1 MIKVDKK
8 NYEQYN
14 SLFRKLK
21 CHLAVKATLDGLTS
35 CDLFTDS
42 LSNTEIAIIK
52 SNNRY
57 FIEINGN
64 KSAFEKLVNFLKNI
78 KDENNKYFQIY
89 FSNETTGK
97 KFLKNMKNWNHKTF
111 DIVKYR
117 VNTCKYKEKTDFREK
132 IDFPDLL
139 KILTAKEV
147 IHDEDNYENIDKLKE
162 EMCSERKNVEDFL
175 NKSFGLCLLFDNQ
188 IIGWCLSEY
197 NTQNS
202 CEVGIA
208 IDEKYRNKL
217 LGTYLAE
224 QFVLYSKKMGMKE
237 IHWNSLKINIP
248 STKTAIKAGFEKELE
263 YKEILVY

>member
-35 CDLFTDS
+35 CDLFVDN
-42 LSNTEIAIIK
+42 LSNAEIAIIR

-57 FIEINGN
+57 FTEIKGGKN
-64 KSAFEKLVNFLKNI
+64 AFEKLINFFGDI
-78 KDENNKYFQIY
+78 KDENHRHFQIY
-89 FSNETTGK
+89 FSNEISGK
-97 KFLKNMKNWNHKTF
+97 KFLTNIKNMKNWTYKVI
-111 DIVKYR
+111 DLVKYR
-117 VNTCKYKEKTDFREK
+117 VSTCKYKEKT
-132 IDFPDLL
+132 DFPDLL

-147 IHDEDNYENIDKLKE
+147 MHDEDNYENIGELKE

-175 NKSFGLCLLFDNQ
+175 NKSFGLCLLFGNQ

-197 NTQNS
+197 NTQNN

-208 IDEKYRNKL
+208 IDEKHRNKL

-248 STKTAIKAGFEKELE
+248 SIKTAIKAGFEKELE
-263 YKEILVY
+263 YKEFLIY